1 MRVSAYC
8 SFTIQ
13 VDGLM
18 GLGGEP
24 EREEGGTALRTL
36 GPLRWCGEFF
46 GLIALLLF
54 ACKNLK

>member
-1 MRVSAYC
+1 
-8 SFTIQ
+8 
-13 VDGLM
+13 M

-24 EREEGGTALRTL
+24 EREEPETKLPAL
-36 GPLRWCGEFF
+36 GPLRWCAEFF